1 MWARL
6 NIVTQVRKEEPVSK
20 VIVAGLIAVAVLVSS
35 DLSLVSP
42 LKAEAA
48 QPAKYADPEKQLK
61 AEMEMAA
68 ATLIELIVGDR
79 ESAEYKAGIKDIRDA
94 LAKLEPPNETPSQRL
109 KRLRNHRD
117 THIWSINEYAAKES
131 ARLNLPQPQ
140 LTTVDTLREAINNPA
155 VSLVSRIFSKLKG
168 SISGEKY
175 TSPRGLFSVV
185 IPKASNSFGAPF
197 TIQEDTRRGRP
208 DYDLVAFYVK
218 DFGEVFIASVR
229 QIPPDV
235 QEQMNKEEP
244 TKTLSKLGYK
254 VLYDWRQNF
263 PSEPEVV
270 KENFF
275 DTHLGKGML
284 RLYMAR
290 KGSLLTRIHAGKSE
304 QFDTL
309 IGVIIVRQDK
319 QYIYAIAE
327 HDFKPT
333 DETELSISLES
344 FFNSVEIRLPAAS
357 FTQKEGA
364 SSQEEE
370 GGSGNYSITDPHDE
384 Q

>member
-1 MWARL
+1 M
-6 NIVTQVRKEEPVSK
+6 SK

-48 QPAKYADPEKQLK
+48 QSAKYADPEKQLE
-61 AEMEMAA
+61 AEIEMGE
-68 ATLIELIVGDR
+68 ATLAELTGADR
-79 ESAEYKAGIKDIRDA
+79 ESAEYKAMIKERDDA
-94 LAKLEPPNETPSQRL
+94 LAKLVPPDETPSQRL
-109 KRLRNHRD
+109 ERLRRFRD
-117 THIWSINEYAAKES
+117 IHIWSINEYAVREAT
-131 ARLNLPQPQ
+131 RLHLPQPK

-155 VSLVSRIFSKLKG
+155 VSLVSRMFRKLKG
-168 SISGEKY
+168 SVSGEKY

-185 IPKASNSFGAPF
+185 IPKASNFFGVPF
-197 TIQEDTRRGRP
+197 TIQEDTQRGRL
-208 DYDLVAFYVK
+208 DYDFVAFYVK

-254 VLYDWRQNF
+254 ALYDWRQNF

-344 FFNSVEIRLPAAS
+344 FFNSVEIRRD
-357 FTQKEGA
+357 TVETEK
-364 SSQEEE
+364 
-370 GGSGNYSITDPHDE
+370 
-384 Q
+384 